1 VITARVVAQDTQP
14 CSIALLNFSPR
25 QTTMDKN
32 KTIQRMSELMEPIN
46 QQIMMCD
53 DRHDMLM
60 IACAMLQRTRE
71 IFDAELGEQ
80 GRKLMFQELV

>member
-1 VITARVVAQDTQP
+1 
-14 CSIALLNFSPR
+14 
-25 QTTMDKN
+25 MDKN
-32 KTIQRMSELMEPIN
+32 KTVERMSELMEPID

-53 DRHDMLM
+53 DRRDMLM
-60 IACAMLQRTRE
+60 MACAMLQRTRE